1 MTATLRIMMIGLLSA
16 TVALAADEPSLD
28 DLLNIPTT
36 PKSPAADHPAG
47 DDAGPVMPAPAPD
60 VKPGE
65 EAGGDNFQKAILD
78 MKQAASR
85 LEEASDPGLDTQR
98 AQQRAIARLDQLISE
113 LAKQQQQSQSKSKAQ
128 KQDTGQQ
135 QNQSAPNKEG
145 QGDQTAQQGMQDSM
159 ATQGAPK
166 TGNLAEEPLAEKL
179 AEWGNLPPRLRDQ
192 LLQGLEDNFSQ
203 LYRQMTER
211 YYQRL
216 GEQGE

>member
-1 MTATLRIMMIGLLSA
+1 MNTTCRIMMISLLAASFA
-16 TVALAADEPSLD
+16 FAADEPSLD

-36 PKSPAADHPAG
+36 PKTDK
-47 DDAGPVMPAPAPD
+47 PAPD
-60 VKPGE
+60 DGDAKPKPQMPEPDVKTAE
-65 EAGGDNFQKAILD
+65 VGGDDFQKAIFD
-78 MKQAASR
+78 MKEAASR
-85 LEEASDPGLDTQR
+85 LTETSDPGLDTQR

-113 LAKQQQQSQSKSKAQ
+113 LAKQQSQSQSKSKAK

-135 QNQSAPNKEG
+135 QNQSAQQQ
-145 QGDQTAQQGMQDSM
+145 QGEANANAQQAMQDSQ
-159 ATQGAPK
+159 ATSGTPQ